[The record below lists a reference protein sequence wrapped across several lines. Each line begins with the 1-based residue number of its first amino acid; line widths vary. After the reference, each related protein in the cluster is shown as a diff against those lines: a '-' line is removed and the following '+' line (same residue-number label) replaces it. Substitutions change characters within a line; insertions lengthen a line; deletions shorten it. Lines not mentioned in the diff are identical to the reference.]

1 MLAVAATGGDA
12 YIKNVIPKHLEAI
25 TAKLVEIG
33 ARVEEFDDCVHVSAD
48 RRLSYANVKTM
59 PYPGFPTDMQP
70 QVTTLLALSQGTS
83 IVTETI
89 FETRFKYI
97 SELRRMG
104 ANITVEGNA
113 AFITGVDAFT
123 GTRVSAPDLRAGA
136 ALVMAGLVADGYT
149 YVDDI
154 QYIERGYE
162 NFTEKIRGLG
172 GNMEEIDSED
182 ERAIQ
187 KFKMKVS

>member
-1 MLAVAATGGDA
+1 
-12 YIKNVIPKHLEAI
+12 
-25 TAKLVEIG
+25 
-33 ARVEEFDDCVHVSAD
+33 
-48 RRLSYANVKTM
+48 
-59 PYPGFPTDMQP
+59 MQP
-70 QVTTLLALSQGTS
+70 QITTLLALSEGTS

-104 ANITVEGNA
+104 ANISVEGNA
-113 AFITGVDAFT
+113 AFVTGVEGFT
-123 GTRVSAPDLRAGA
+123 GARVSAPDLRAGA
-136 ALVMAGLVADGYT
+136 ALVMAGLVAEGYT

-162 NFTEKIRGLG
+162 NFAEKIRGLG
-172 GNMEEIDSED
+172 GHMEKIEAED
-182 ERAIQ
+182 ERAVR